1 MKITIEDIDS
11 ASMRPIGHS
20 QYPSFVARFRS
31 VPFSGVARLVPAVDD
46 PKDCVGLELGVEITQ
61 GSVTDFQ
68 VIGLPAIV
76 GADALETPASFKVC
90 GILESQSPPS
100 ETGEGRYAFIA
111 VGEASFCLSEE
122 EMGGMWP
129 EPESIVSFV
138 AHDVTLWDE
147 AL

>member
-1 MKITIEDIDS
+1 MIITTEDIDS
-11 ASMRPIGHS
+11 ASMRPVGYA
-20 QYPSFVARFRS
+20 QLPSFVARFRS
-31 VPFSGVARLVPAVDD
+31 VPFSGVARLVPAYDN
-46 PKDCVGLELGVEITQ
+46 PRDCLDLELGVQITQ
-61 GSVTDFQ
+61 GSVTDFR

-76 GADALETPASFKVC
+76 GADALDIPGSFKVC

-111 VGEASFCLSEE
+111 VGEASFCLSEQ